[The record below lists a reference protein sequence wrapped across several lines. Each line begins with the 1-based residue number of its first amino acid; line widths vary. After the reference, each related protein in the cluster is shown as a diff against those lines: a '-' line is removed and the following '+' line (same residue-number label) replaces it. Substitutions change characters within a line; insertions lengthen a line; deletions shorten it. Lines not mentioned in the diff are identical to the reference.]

1 MRKKGML
8 ALLLCFILL
17 TACGNEKT
25 ADTVSGTESSSQS
38 TVQETSQTELGNEEV
53 LYDNTATS
61 SVVEERDTAREDAV
75 ADTKNADTGNS
86 GKQLQIP
93 EYTGQIDVDLTKL
106 SSSMVYAEV
115 FNMMVQPQDYVGK
128 QVKMAGTLQTAQVYK
143 DDGTVDPGKYSYAC
157 IIKDALACCSQGIQF
172 VPEGQLTYPDDFPE
186 DDTEILVIGRFETYE
201 ENGYTYCYLADAQMA
216 Y

>member
-1 MRKKGML
+1 MRKTGVMGL
-8 ALLLCFILL
+8 VLCFALL

-25 ADTVSGTESSSQS
+25 ADTISGTESSLQS
-38 TVQETSQTELGNEEV
+38 TVQETSQTELENEEL

-61 SVVEERDTAREDAV
+61 SIVKERDTAREDAV
-75 ADTKNADTGNS
+75 ADTKNADKENS

-128 QVKMAGTLQTAQVYK
+128 QVKMAGTLQRSQMYK
-143 DDGTVDPGKYSYAC
+143 EDGTEDPGKYSYAC

-172 VPEGQLTYPDDFPE
+172 ISAGQLTYPE

>member
-1 MRKKGML
+1 MRKTGVMGL
-8 ALLLCFILL
+8 VLCFALL

-25 ADTVSGTESSSQS
+25 ADMISETESSSQS
-38 TVQETSQTELGNEEV
+38 TVQQTSQTELENEEL
-53 LYDNTATS
+53 LYDNTATPS
-61 SVVEERDTAREDAV
+61 IVKERDTAREDAV
-75 ADTKNADTGNS
+75 ADTKNADTENS
-86 GKQLQIP
+86 KKQLQIP

-128 QVKMAGTLQTAQVYK
+128 QVKMAGTLQRSQMYK
-143 DDGTVDPGKYSYAC
+143 EDGTEDPGKYSYAC

-172 VPEGQLTYPDDFPE
+172 ISEGQLTYPE